1 MKPAP
6 YGRPGI
12 LKPAA
17 ANRHHPG
24 EPFFRS

>member
-6 YGRPGI
+6 HGRPGI
-12 LKPAA
+12 LKTSRRQP
-17 ANRHHPG
+17 HHPG